1 MSKQFTVGYS
11 RVKTTKTWD
20 HTTGTIARNG
30 STNVKLNTTTA
41 TEYPTID
48 YTIRDTHPSGQSF
61 SHSKNGMKFT
71 SAASSTSC
79 TGSITVTYGSLSA
92 TANVFYTEPI
102 YDSYTYTVKASD
114 TNTSS
119 TPTITING

>member
-1 MSKQFTVGYS
+1 
-11 RVKTTKTWD
+11 
-20 HTTGTIARNG
+20 
-30 STNVKLNTTTA
+30 
-41 TEYPTID
+41 
-48 YTIRDTHPSGQSF
+48 
-61 SHSKNGMKFT
+61 MKFT

-92 TANVFYTEPI
+92 TANVFYTEPT

-114 TNTSS
+114 TNTDG